1 MSVPPPSPV
10 KTELGQDELRRRT
23 RKLSQRHRTVLLL
36 VDGKRSRD
44 EVVALALQ
52 AGVTAGFFDELVAM
66 GMVELAAAATEPEAA
81 AAQDLPTAP
90 APMAVG
96 PGSPPPAPAPPG
108 AESAPDAAPEPSAEA
123 QSGEDP
129 AVAVIATLDLPVLT
143 PLALGEP
150 VPDAAALPVL
160 ASPAAAKPA
169 DAAGTTEPVRPAKV
183 KFAPP
188 RYQPKPA
195 ARASAP
201 APLLPLPETPVLTP
215 AQRPAKRTASP
226 PPAAQGRA
234 PVAVSDGAEESLLS
248 EVRSLLISTLLVDG
262 PVMSSLTALR
272 VGRARTR
279 YELIELVW
287 QIERSLVQARRPRE
301 AQGRLIRARELL
313 GLGNTLV
320 DEDTNP
326 GPHSE

>member
-1 MSVPPPSPV
+1 MSVPSPSPV

-23 RKLSQRHRTVLLL
+23 RKLGQRHRTVLLL

-44 EVVALALQ
+44 EVVALAQQ
-52 AGVTAGFFDELVAM
+52 AGVTAGYFDELVAM
-66 GMVELAAAATEPEAA
+66 GLVEVAAPAAEPEPATPPPLSAAPAPVDPVAVELA
-81 AAQDLPTAP
+81 P
-90 APMAVG
+90 A
-96 PGSPPPAPAPPG
+96 PPPAPLV
-108 AESAPDAAPEPSAEA
+108 AEA
-123 QSGEDP
+123 LPEEEP
-129 AVAVIATLDLPVLT
+129 AMAVIAAIDLPVLT
-143 PLALGEP
+143 PLARGEP
-150 VPDAAALPVL
+150 VPDPVVPPVSAAPPPVE
-160 ASPAAAKPA
+160 AVGTAEPA
-169 DAAGTTEPVRPAKV
+169 RPAKV

-188 RYQPKPA
+188 KYKPKPA
-195 ARASAP
+195 ARVSAP
-201 APLLPLPETPVLTP
+201 APLLPLPEAPVLTP
-215 AQRPAKRTASP
+215 AQRPAQRPAKRAASLP
-226 PPAAQGRA
+226 PPAPARA
-234 PVAVSDGAEESLLS
+234 PAPVGDGTEEGLLS
-248 EVRSLLISTLLVDG
+248 EVRSLLIGTLLVDG

-320 DEDTNP
+320 DEDTSP

>member
-1 MSVPPPSPV
+1 MSVPSPSPV

-44 EVVALALQ
+44 EVVALARQ
-52 AGVTAGFFDELVAM
+52 AGVAASFFDELVAM
-66 GMVELAAAATEPEAA
+66 GMVEVAAIE
-81 AAQDLPTAP
+81 P
-90 APMAVG
+90 APV
-96 PGSPPPAPAPPG
+96 PPAPAPVVTPI
-108 AESAPDAAPEPSAEA
+108 SAPVPLADELPEPAAEA
-123 QSGEDP
+123 VAAASAPPPEEEP
-129 AVAVIATLDLPVLT
+129 AVAVIAALDLPVLL
-143 PLALGEP
+143 PLARGEP
-150 VPDAAALPVL
+150 VPESLPTLSVV
-160 ASPAAAKPA
+160 ASPVPA
-169 DAAGTTEPVRPAKV
+169 PAPAPAPEAVATPEPGRPVKV

-188 RYQPKPA
+188 KYKPKSA
-195 ARASAP
+195 VRVSAP
-201 APLLPLPETPVLTP
+201 APLLPLPEAPVLTP
-215 AQRPAKRTASP
+215 AKRPARKAAP
-226 PPAAQGRA
+226 PVPAKAA
-234 PVAVSDGAEESLLS
+234 PVAADGSEDDLLS
-248 EVRSLLISTLLVDG
+248 EVRSLLIGTLLVDG
-262 PVMSSLTALR
+262 PVTGSLTALR

-320 DEDTNP
+320 DEDTSP

>member
-1 MSVPPPSPV
+1 MNVPPPSPV

-44 EVVALALQ
+44 EVVALAGQ
-52 AGVTAGFFDELVAM
+52 AGVAADLFDELVEM
-66 GMVELAAAATEPEAA
+66 GLVEVVAPAIEPE
-81 AAQDLPTAP
+81 
-90 APMAVG
+90 
-96 PGSPPPAPAPPG
+96 PPAPALP
-108 AESAPDAAPEPSAEA
+108 AAAPVVAAFATPAFAAPLAASFVNEPPPEPP
-123 QSGEDP
+123 EDEP
-129 AVAVIATLDLPVLT
+129 AVAVIAALDLPVLK
-143 PLALGEP
+143 PLARGEP
-150 VPDAAALPVL
+150 VPDPVP
-160 ASPAAAKPA
+160 SPAAIPPA
-169 DAAGTTEPVRPAKV
+169 PAPLPDAAGSTEPARPAKV

-188 RYQPKPA
+188 RYKPKPA
-195 ARASAP
+195 ARVSAP
-201 APLLPLPETPVLTP
+201 APLLPLPEAPVLTP
-215 AQRPAKRTASP
+215 AQRPAKRAAALP
-226 PPAAQGRA
+226 PPAPARA
-234 PVAVSDGAEESLLS
+234 PAPVGDGSEESLLS
-248 EVRSLLISTLLVDG
+248 EVRSLLIGTLLVDG

-320 DEDTNP
+320 DEDTSP